1 MKNFVQPGGILTL
14 TAPYDRTSGQA
25 LLVGDTFGVATY
37 TATSGSNV
45 EVITEGV
52 FDLTKVGSQAWSV
65 GQLVYWDPANKVL
78 TATGYGDAR
87 PVGVAVAAVGS
98 GSGETTGR
106 IKIGGMYRGRETMA
120 FTAPYDVAAGDGFL
134 VQGTFA
140 VATAAALSTAAVT
153 GYLTGTFDL
162 KKVGSQAWAVGAV
175 VYWDNSNKQCTT
187 TSSGNTKIGIA
198 VAAVGSG
205 AGETTGRVR
214 LNGTF

>member
-1 MKNFVQPGGILTL
+1 MKNYVQPGNVLTL
-14 TAPYDRTSGQA
+14 TMPYDRTSGQA
-25 LLVGDTFGVATY
+25 VLVGDTFGVATA
-37 TATSGSNV
+37 TAASGAAC
-45 EVITEGV
+45 EVITDGV

-65 GQLVYWDPANKVL
+65 GDIVSWDPTNKYL
-78 TATGYGDAR
+78 TKTNMGDNR
-87 PVGVAVAAVGS
+87 RVGVALAAVGS

-106 IKIGGMYRGRETMA
+106 VKIGGMFGGREVMA

-134 VQGTFA
+134 VGGTFA
-140 VATAAALSTAAVT
+140 VAKAAALNAAAVD